1 MLASA
6 ASAQAKTVNAVSAV
20 SAESEVAIDVEAAEA
35 DVEVIATKQSPQNAL
50 KKQSA
55 MTTQKRE
62 HRAKTVAI
70 AGTIALASV
79 ETEPNVASAEKTPT
93 PIKLRLIPKMQAPKA
108 STQTQ
113 QSSAP
118 KLVLKE
124 RLVARADASAVKA
137 AANAVSAATQ
147 ALKMQA
153 PLKLS

>member
-1 MLASA
+1 
-6 ASAQAKTVNAVSAV
+6 
-20 SAESEVAIDVEAAEA
+20 
-35 DVEVIATKQSPQNAL
+35 
-50 KKQSA
+50 
-55 MTTQKRE
+55 
-62 HRAKTVAI
+62 
-70 AGTIALASV
+70 
-79 ETEPNVASAEKTPT
+79 
-93 PIKLRLIPKMQAPKA
+93 MQAPKA